1 MDTQYKEANDS
12 VPEVIDFY
20 IDVVPITELFFPRNK
35 GNEELYLLFRDI
47 FISEKIFLNL
57 QKTIAYRDIDCHIC
71 HREVYDAAHEVFEN
85 RLVACSENR
94 NAKIEILPTGM
105 IKAHCHSCCST
116 TSTSIDSGYL
126 ALCKHEVSLLVGID
140 HQMSKSCG
148 YYSYM
153 RTKRLEA
160 MKTRR
165 ISILKHLSGVHK
177 EKAVLL
183 SLGVT
188 NIEKDDYAEEHT

>member
-1 MDTQYKEANDS
+1 ML
-12 VPEVIDFY
+12 VGI
-20 IDVVPITELFFPRNK
+20 
-35 GNEELYLLFRDI
+35 G
-47 FISEKIFLNL
+47 
-57 QKTIAYRDIDCHIC
+57 DIDCHIC
-71 HREVYDAAHEVFEN
+71 HREVYDAVHEDFQN

-105 IKAHCHSCCST
+105 IKGHCFSCCST
-116 TSTSIDSGYL
+116 TSTFLDSGYL
-126 ALCKHEVSLLVGID
+126 GLCKHEISLLVGID

-165 ISILKHLSGVHK
+165 IRILKHLSGVRK

-188 NIEKDDYAEEHT
+188 NIEKDDYAEEQT